1 MTGSAQMATRL
12 ARSLTAVGLVLV
24 AAACTADA
32 TPSPE
37 PACPT
42 EPPTSLS
49 AQASLEGAE
58 VATLTVSGA
67 AEGSIDIGLLGDV
80 APLATANFVELARCG
95 FYDGVKFHR
104 VLAGFVIQAGDPNTR
119 DHDGDF
125 PDLGKGGP
133 GYGFEIEPPP
143 SSMPFDAYTVAMA
156 NNTAANGS
164 QFFITLADVDQ
175 GLRQAGTYTIFGDVI
190 AGQEVVDAI
199 GSVAVGD
206 PRVGV
211 PVSPITIDSVTIGEA
226 TQDE

>member
-1 MTGSAQMATRL
+1 MKGSRTGAARL
-12 ARSLTAVGLVLV
+12 ARSVVAGGLVV
-24 AAACTADA
+24 VVAACTADA
-32 TPSPE
+32 TPSPR

-42 EPPTSLS
+42 EPPTSIS

-67 AEGSIDIGLLGDV
+67 AEGSIEIGLLGDV

-143 SSMPFDAYTVAMA
+143 ASMPFDAYTVAMA

-164 QFFITLADVDQ
+164 QFFITLGDLDQ
-175 GLRQAGTYTIFGDVI
+175 ALRQVGTYTIFGDVI

-199 GSVAVGD
+199 ATVPVGD
-206 PRVGV
+206 PRIGV
-211 PVSPITIDSVTIGEA
+211 PVSPITIDSVTIGPA